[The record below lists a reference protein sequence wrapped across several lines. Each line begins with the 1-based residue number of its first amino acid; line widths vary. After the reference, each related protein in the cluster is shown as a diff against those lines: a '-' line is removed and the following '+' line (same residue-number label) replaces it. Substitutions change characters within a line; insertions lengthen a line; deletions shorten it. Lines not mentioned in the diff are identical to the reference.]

1 MADVLDEAFGDPA
14 ERRAY
19 EAFCAEQDR
28 GLEGFQLDKPAL
40 VCRWRMAGKHVPL
53 LNRHIRALSQRKVNG
68 KPLSK
73 NLVSWV
79 KQHIEWSLAEGDFPQ
94 RDGVLMLVVDVN
106 GQAAMSVGD
115 YKPLEDTSAA
125 ALNERARAAQ
135 GEATNSGVAPEALCS
150 IDGSVLYVDERFSQ
164 RPSGTMSLVEQ
175 LAKTRGMEVRPVP
188 ALGAVPNEPC
198 FLVSDEHGVVPAIDG
213 APHPFIDLCAEGY
226 ERLRD
231 KAR

>member
-94 RDGVLMLVVDVN
+94 RDGVLMLVVDAN

-115 YKPLEDTSAA
+115 YEPLGDTTAV
-125 ALNERARAAQ
+125 ALKERARAAQ
-135 GEATNSGVAPEALCS
+135 SEAAETEVAPEAICS
-150 IDGSVLYVDERFSQ
+150 IDGNALYVGGRFNLH
-164 RPSGTMSLVEQ
+164 PSGTVSLVEQ
-175 LAKTRGMEVRPVP
+175 LAKTRGMEVRPIP
-188 ALGAVPNEPC
+188 MLGAVSSESC